1 MITILNSE
9 CCPNSA
15 LTKTRHISP
24 SLAVS
29 RRNIFLEPLHTLAEK
44 KQAILFKCSM
54 QRGGGKR
61 DYNVKVGIA
70 GSDSRILQTLQGV
83 SSAVTP
89 GNISSFRS
97 PVRSRVASAITPG
110 GGRNIPGGF
119 GALKPERG
127 YRCPEGY
134 QYGGRFTD
142 SRFSTCGKQLF
153 DLPGIIGRA
162 IASAL
167 RGPESLSR
175 FQEIRNR
182 RISSLSVSGEIIQS
196 RAPQIPKV
204 TTPNRPRRLQE
215 IDDVVQKMS
224 DVNDSYTRMVRRDG
238 FVLEP
243 VVSPA
248 VLRTIP
254 DNRDMEGAS
263 FIMNALT
270 EESIGN
276 DELGML
282 SNSGIESL
290 TYVLSGGS
298 TLSLS
303 KSRNLTVGERRKL
316 GRTIAVAEKMK
327 NTEDPAQK
335 LKYIASEMGDSIEYA
350 EDFKN
355 LKNANELITVKL
367 PGGSGKRTMRRWHYE
382 SFYRKKKKSNR
393 VSRATQLDVLPED
406 EKISDLSSAV
416 RHLNNGGSIQNISA
430 TIRSEAINRSAIYK
444 TNKIRNGIMIHER
457 ADGQTVFEITP
468 EKQFE
473 HLGAAFAS
481 ELQRS
486 MGLVAPKVRL
496 SGAGKKRN
504 YMLGEAQDAEE
515 MSRQE
520 RLTDIASLPPEDILG
535 ITIADFLTDTIERN
549 PSTITPVR
557 VGGRMRA
564 VSSLNLNAGLAGM
577 SASEIKN
584 RRNINLN
591 QFFNKQQIL
600 TYQQYFKKLREQ
612 QRRKTLILFEKLMEQ
627 ASDFDFRKF
636 KKNLL
641 NDGELS
647 EAEKVHL
654 DIMEKIFEQRVNT
667 IRTSSVSFKKIIGL
681 AD

>member
-1 MITILNSE
+1 
-9 CCPNSA
+9 
-15 LTKTRHISP
+15 
-24 SLAVS
+24 
-29 RRNIFLEPLHTLAEK
+29 
-44 KQAILFKCSM
+44 M
-54 QRGGGKR
+54 QRNGGKK
-61 DYNVKVGIA
+61 DYNVKVGTA
-70 GSDSRILQTLQGV
+70 GSDSRILQTIQGV
-83 SSAVTP
+83 GSAITP
-89 GNISSFRS
+89 GNVSGIRS
-97 PVRSRVASAITPG
+97 PVRSRVASGITPG
-110 GGRNIPGGF
+110 GGRSIPGGF

-153 DLPGIIGRA
+153 DLPGLIGRA
-162 IASAL
+162 IASSL
-167 RGPESLSR
+167 RGPASSNR
-175 FQEIRNR
+175 FQEIRNQ
-182 RISSLSVSGEIIQS
+182 RISAMSVSGEIIQS

-204 TTPNRPRRLQE
+204 TTANRPRRLQE
-215 IDDVVQKMS
+215 IDDIIKKMS
-224 DVNDSYTRMVRRDG
+224 DVNDVYTRMVRRDG

-263 FIMNALT
+263 FIMNALM
-270 EESIGN
+270 EDSLGN

-290 TYVLSGGS
+290 TYVLSGGA

-303 KSRNLTVGERRKL
+303 KARALTVGERRKL
-316 GRTIAVAEKMK
+316 GRTIATAEKMK
-327 NTEDPAQK
+327 NIDDPAQR
-335 LKYIASEMGDSIEYA
+335 LKYIASEMVDALEYV

-355 LKNANELITVKL
+355 LKNPNELITVNL
-367 PGGSGKRTMRRWHYE
+367 PGGAGKKTMRRWHYE

-393 VSRATQLDVLPED
+393 VSRITQLDALPDD

-430 TIRSEAINRSAIYK
+430 TIRSEALNRSSLYK
-444 TNKIRNGIMIHER
+444 TNKIRNGILIHER
-457 ADGQTVFEITP
+457 ADGQTVFEVTP

-473 HLGAAFAS
+473 HLGAVFAS

-496 SGAGKKRN
+496 TGTGKKRN
-504 YMLGEAQDAEE
+504 YMLAEAQDAEE
-515 MSRQE
+515 ASRQE
-520 RLTDIASLPPEDILG
+520 RSTDIASLPPEDVLG
-535 ITIADFLTDTIERN
+535 ITISDFLTDTIGRN

-557 VGGRMRA
+557 IGGRMRA
-564 VSSLNLNAGLAGM
+564 VSSLNLNSGLAGM

-584 RRNINLN
+584 RRNLRLN
-591 QFFNKQQIL
+591 DFFNKTQLL

-612 QRRKTLILFEKLMEQ
+612 QRRKTIILFEQLLEQ

-636 KKNLL
+636 RRNLI
-641 NDGELS
+641 NDGILS
-647 EAEKVHL
+647 EAEKLHL
-654 DIMEKIFEQRVNT
+654 NIMEQIFEQRINV
-667 IRTSSVSFKKIIGL
+667 IKSSSGSFKKLIGL
-681 AD
+681 TN

>member
-1 MITILNSE
+1 
-9 CCPNSA
+9 
-15 LTKTRHISP
+15 
-24 SLAVS
+24 
-29 RRNIFLEPLHTLAEK
+29 
-44 KQAILFKCSM
+44 M
-54 QRGGGKR
+54 QRNGGKK
-61 DYNVKVGIA
+61 DYNVKVGTA
-70 GSDSRILQTLQGV
+70 GSDSRILQTIQGV
-83 SSAVTP
+83 GSAITP
-89 GNISSFRS
+89 GNVSGIRS
-97 PVRSRVASAITPG
+97 PVRSRVASGITPG
-110 GGRNIPGGF
+110 GGRSIPGGF

-153 DLPGIIGRA
+153 DLPGLIGRA
-162 IASAL
+162 IASSL
-167 RGPESLSR
+167 RGPASSNR
-175 FQEIRNR
+175 FQEIRNQ
-182 RISSLSVSGEIIQS
+182 RISAMSVSGEIIQS

-204 TTPNRPRRLQE
+204 TTANRPRRLQE
-215 IDDVVQKMS
+215 IDDIIKKMS
-224 DVNDSYTRMVRRDG
+224 DVNDVYTRMVRRDG

-263 FIMNALT
+263 FIMNALM
-270 EESIGN
+270 EDSLGN

-290 TYVLSGGS
+290 TYVLSGGA

-303 KSRNLTVGERRKL
+303 KARALTVGERRKL
-316 GRTIAVAEKMK
+316 GRTIATAEKMK
-327 NTEDPAQK
+327 NIDDPAQR
-335 LKYIASEMGDSIEYA
+335 LKYVASEMENALEYV

-355 LKNANELITVKL
+355 LKNPNELITVNL
-367 PGGSGKRTMRRWHYE
+367 PGGAGKKTMRRWHYE

-393 VSRATQLDVLPED
+393 VSRITQLDALPDD

-430 TIRSEAINRSAIYK
+430 TIRSEALNRSSLYK
-444 TNKIRNGIMIHER
+444 TNKIRNGILIHER
-457 ADGQTVFEITP
+457 ADGQTVFEVTP

-473 HLGAAFAS
+473 HLGAVFAS

-496 SGAGKKRN
+496 TGTGKKRN
-504 YMLGEAQDAEE
+504 YMLAEAQDAEE
-515 MSRQE
+515 ASRQE
-520 RLTDIASLPPEDILG
+520 RSTDIASLPPEDVLG
-535 ITIADFLTDTIERN
+535 ITISDFLTDTIGRN

-557 VGGRMRA
+557 IGGRMRA
-564 VSSLNLNAGLAGM
+564 VSSLNLNSGLAGM

-584 RRNINLN
+584 RRNLRLN
-591 QFFNKQQIL
+591 DFFNKTQLL

-612 QRRKTLILFEKLMEQ
+612 QRRKTIILFEQLLEQ

-636 KKNLL
+636 RRNLI
-641 NDGELS
+641 NDGILS
-647 EAEKVHL
+647 EAEKLHL
-654 DIMEKIFEQRVNT
+654 NIMEQIFEQRINV
-667 IRTSSVSFKKIIGL
+667 IKSSSGSFKKLIGL
-681 AD
+681 TN

>member
-1 MITILNSE
+1 
-9 CCPNSA
+9 
-15 LTKTRHISP
+15 
-24 SLAVS
+24 
-29 RRNIFLEPLHTLAEK
+29 
-44 KQAILFKCSM
+44 M
-54 QRGGGKR
+54 QRNGGKK
-61 DYNVKVGIA
+61 DYNVKVGIT
-70 GSDSRILQTLQGV
+70 GSDSTILQTIQGIG
-83 SSAVTP
+83 SAVTP
-89 GNISSFRS
+89 GNVSSMRS
-97 PVRSRVASAITPG
+97 PVRSRIASGLTPG

-153 DLPGIIGRA
+153 DLPGLIGRA
-162 IASAL
+162 IASSL
-167 RGPESLSR
+167 RGPASSNR
-175 FQEIRNR
+175 FQEIRNQ
-182 RISSLSVSGEIIQS
+182 RISAMSVSGEIIQS

-204 TTPNRPRRLQE
+204 TTANRPRRLQE
-215 IDDVVQKMS
+215 IDDIIKKMS
-224 DVNDSYTRMVRRDG
+224 DVNDVYTRMVRRDG

-263 FIMNALT
+263 FIMNALM
-270 EESIGN
+270 EDSLGN

-290 TYVLSGGS
+290 TYVLSGGA

-303 KSRNLTVGERRKL
+303 KARALTVGERRKL
-316 GRTIAVAEKMK
+316 GRTIATAEKMK
-327 NTEDPAQK
+327 NIDDPAQR
-335 LKYIASEMGDSIEYA
+335 LKYIASEMENALEYV

-355 LKNANELITVKL
+355 LKNPNELITVNL
-367 PGGSGKRTMRRWHYE
+367 PGGAGKKTMRRWHYE

-393 VSRATQLDVLPED
+393 VSRITQLDALPDD

-430 TIRSEAINRSAIYK
+430 TIRSEALNRSSLYK
-444 TNKIRNGIMIHER
+444 TNKIRNGILIHER
-457 ADGQTVFEITP
+457 ADGQTVFEVTP

-473 HLGAAFAS
+473 HLGAVFAS

-496 SGAGKKRN
+496 TGTGKKRN
-504 YMLGEAQDAEE
+504 YMLAEAQDAEE
-515 MSRQE
+515 ASRQE
-520 RLTDIASLPPEDILG
+520 RSTDIASLPPEDVLG
-535 ITIADFLTDTIERN
+535 ITISDFLTDTIGRN

-557 VGGRMRA
+557 IGGRMRA
-564 VSSLNLNAGLAGM
+564 VSSLNLNSGLAGM

-584 RRNINLN
+584 RRNLRLN
-591 QFFNKQQIL
+591 DFFNKTQLL

-612 QRRKTLILFEKLMEQ
+612 QRRKTIILFEQLLEQ

-636 KKNLL
+636 RRNLI
-641 NDGELS
+641 NDGILS
-647 EAEKVHL
+647 EAEKLHL
-654 DIMEKIFEQRVNT
+654 NIMEQIFEQRINV
-667 IRTSSVSFKKIIGL
+667 IKSSSGSFKKLIGL
-681 AD
+681 TN

>member
-1 MITILNSE
+1 
-9 CCPNSA
+9 
-15 LTKTRHISP
+15 
-24 SLAVS
+24 
-29 RRNIFLEPLHTLAEK
+29 
-44 KQAILFKCSM
+44 M
-54 QRGGGKR
+54 QRNGGKK
-61 DYNVKVGIA
+61 DYNVKVGTT
-70 GSDSRILQTLQGV
+70 GSDSRILQTIQGIG
-83 SSAVTP
+83 SAITP
-89 GNISSFRS
+89 GNVSSIRS
-97 PVRSRVASAITPG
+97 PVRSRVASGITPG
-110 GGRNIPGGF
+110 GGRSIPGGF

-153 DLPGIIGRA
+153 DLPGLIGRA

-167 RGPESLSR
+167 RGPASSNR
-175 FQEIRNR
+175 FQEIRNQ
-182 RISSLSVSGEIIQS
+182 RISAMSVSGEIIQS

-204 TTPNRPRRLQE
+204 TTANRPRRLQE
-215 IDDVVQKMS
+215 IDDIIKKMS
-224 DVNDSYTRMVRRDG
+224 DVNDVYTRMVRRDG

-263 FIMNALT
+263 FIMNALM
-270 EESIGN
+270 EDSLGN

-290 TYVLSGGS
+290 TYVLSGGA

-303 KSRNLTVGERRKL
+303 KARALTVGERRKL
-316 GRTIAVAEKMK
+316 GRTIATAEKMK
-327 NTEDPAQK
+327 NIDDPAQR
-335 LKYIASEMGDSIEYA
+335 LKYVASEMEDALEYV

-355 LKNANELITVKL
+355 LKNPNELITVNL
-367 PGGSGKRTMRRWHYE
+367 PGGAGKKTMRRWHYE

-393 VSRATQLDVLPED
+393 VSRITQLDALPDD

-430 TIRSEAINRSAIYK
+430 TIRSEALNRSSLYK
-444 TNKIRNGIMIHER
+444 TNKIRNGILIHER
-457 ADGQTVFEITP
+457 ADGQTVFEVTP

-473 HLGAAFAS
+473 HLGAVFAS

-496 SGAGKKRN
+496 TGTGKKRN
-504 YMLGEAQDAEE
+504 YMLAEAQDAEE
-515 MSRQE
+515 ASRQE
-520 RLTDIASLPPEDILG
+520 RSTDIASLPPEDVLG
-535 ITIADFLTDTIERN
+535 ITISDFLTDTIGRN

-557 VGGRMRA
+557 IGGRMRA
-564 VSSLNLNAGLAGM
+564 VSSLNLNSGLAGM

-584 RRNINLN
+584 RRNLRLN
-591 QFFNKQQIL
+591 DFFNKTQLL

-612 QRRKTLILFEKLMEQ
+612 QRRKTLILFEQLLEQ

-636 KKNLL
+636 RRNLI
-641 NDGELS
+641 NDGILS

-654 DIMEKIFEQRVNT
+654 NIMEQIFEQRINV
-667 IRTSSVSFKKIIGL
+667 IKSSSGSFKKLIGL
-681 AD
+681 TN

>member
-1 MITILNSE
+1 
-9 CCPNSA
+9 
-15 LTKTRHISP
+15 
-24 SLAVS
+24 
-29 RRNIFLEPLHTLAEK
+29 
-44 KQAILFKCSM
+44 M
-54 QRGGGKR
+54 QRNGGKK
-61 DYNVKVGIA
+61 DYNVKVGTA
-70 GSDSRILQTLQGV
+70 GSDSRILQTIQGV
-83 SSAVTP
+83 GSAITP
-89 GNISSFRS
+89 GNVSGIRS
-97 PVRSRVASAITPG
+97 PVRSRVASGITPG
-110 GGRNIPGGF
+110 GGRSIPGGF

-153 DLPGIIGRA
+153 DLPGLIGRA
-162 IASAL
+162 IASSL
-167 RGPESLSR
+167 RGPASSNR
-175 FQEIRNR
+175 FQEIRNQ
-182 RISSLSVSGEIIQS
+182 RISAMSVSGEIIQS

-204 TTPNRPRRLQE
+204 TTANRPRRLQE
-215 IDDVVQKMS
+215 IDDIIKKMS
-224 DVNDSYTRMVRRDG
+224 DVNDVYTRMVRRDG

-263 FIMNALT
+263 FIMNALM
-270 EESIGN
+270 EDSLGN

-290 TYVLSGGS
+290 TYVLSGGA

-303 KSRNLTVGERRKL
+303 KARALTVGERRKL
-316 GRTIAVAEKMK
+316 GRTIATAEKMK
-327 NTEDPAQK
+327 NIDDPAQR
-335 LKYIASEMGDSIEYA
+335 LKYVASEMENALEYV

-355 LKNANELITVKL
+355 LKNPNELITVNL
-367 PGGSGKRTMRRWHYE
+367 PGGAGKKTMRRWHYE

-393 VSRATQLDVLPED
+393 VSRITQLDALPDD

-430 TIRSEAINRSAIYK
+430 TIRSEALNRSSLYK
-444 TNKIRNGIMIHER
+444 TNKIRNGILIHER
-457 ADGQTVFEITP
+457 ADGQTVFEVTP

-473 HLGAAFAS
+473 HLGAVFAS

-496 SGAGKKRN
+496 TGTGKKRN
-504 YMLGEAQDAEE
+504 YMLAEAQDAEE
-515 MSRQE
+515 ASRQE
-520 RLTDIASLPPEDILG
+520 RSTDIATLPPEDVLG
-535 ITIADFLTDTIERN
+535 ITISDFLTDTIGRN

-557 VGGRMRA
+557 IGGRMRA
-564 VSSLNLNAGLAGM
+564 VSSLNLNSGLAGM

-584 RRNINLN
+584 RRNLRLN
-591 QFFNKQQIL
+591 DFFNKTQLL

-612 QRRKTLILFEKLMEQ
+612 QRRKTIILFEQLLEQ

-636 KKNLL
+636 RRNLI
-641 NDGELS
+641 NDGILS
-647 EAEKVHL
+647 EAEKLHL
-654 DIMEKIFEQRVNT
+654 NIMEQIFEQRINV
-667 IRTSSVSFKKIIGL
+667 IKSSSGSFKKLIGL
-681 AD
+681 TN

>member
-1 MITILNSE
+1 MITVLNSE
-9 CCPNSA
+9 CCPNSP
-15 LTKTRHISP
+15 LTKTRHLSP
-24 SLAVS
+24 SLAIS
-29 RRNIFLEPLHTLAEK
+29 RTNVFMQPLNTLIEK
-44 KQAILFKCSM
+44 KHAILFKCSM
-54 QRGGGKR
+54 QRNGGKK
-61 DYNVKVGIA
+61 DYNVKVGTA
-70 GSDSRILQTLQGV
+70 GSDSRILQTIQGV
-83 SSAVTP
+83 GSAITP
-89 GNISSFRS
+89 GNVSGIRS
-97 PVRSRVASAITPG
+97 PVRSRVASGITPG
-110 GGRNIPGGF
+110 GGRSIPGGF

-153 DLPGIIGRA
+153 DLPGLIGRA
-162 IASAL
+162 IASSL
-167 RGPESLSR
+167 RGPASSNR
-175 FQEIRNR
+175 FQEIRNQ
-182 RISSLSVSGEIIQS
+182 RISAMSVSGEIIQS

-204 TTPNRPRRLQE
+204 TTANRPRRLQE
-215 IDDVVQKMS
+215 IDDIIKKMS
-224 DVNDSYTRMVRRDG
+224 DVNDVYTRMVRRDG

-263 FIMNALT
+263 FIMNALM
-270 EESIGN
+270 EDSLGN

-290 TYVLSGGS
+290 TYVLSGGA

-303 KSRNLTVGERRKL
+303 KARALTVGERRKL
-316 GRTIAVAEKMK
+316 GRTIATAEKMK
-327 NTEDPAQK
+327 NIDDPAQR
-335 LKYIASEMGDSIEYA
+335 LKYIASEMVDALEYV

-355 LKNANELITVKL
+355 LKNPNELITVNL
-367 PGGSGKRTMRRWHYE
+367 PGGAGKKTMRRWHYE

-393 VSRATQLDVLPED
+393 VSRITQLDALPDD

-430 TIRSEAINRSAIYK
+430 TIRSEALNRSSLYK
-444 TNKIRNGIMIHER
+444 TNKIRNGILIHER
-457 ADGQTVFEITP
+457 ADGQTVFEVTP

-473 HLGAAFAS
+473 HLGAVFAS

-496 SGAGKKRN
+496 TGTGKKRN
-504 YMLGEAQDAEE
+504 YMLAEAQDAEE
-515 MSRQE
+515 ASRQE
-520 RLTDIASLPPEDILG
+520 RSTDIASLPPEDVLG
-535 ITIADFLTDTIERN
+535 ITISDFLTDTIGRN

-557 VGGRMRA
+557 IGGRMRA
-564 VSSLNLNAGLAGM
+564 VSSLNLNSGLAGM

-584 RRNINLN
+584 RRNLRLN
-591 QFFNKQQIL
+591 DFFNKTQLL

-612 QRRKTLILFEKLMEQ
+612 QRRKTIILFEQLLEQ

-636 KKNLL
+636 RRNLI
-641 NDGELS
+641 NDGILS
-647 EAEKVHL
+647 EAEKLHL
-654 DIMEKIFEQRVNT
+654 NIMEQIFEQRINV
-667 IRTSSVSFKKIIGL
+667 IKSSSGSFKKLIGL
-681 AD
+681 TN

>member
-1 MITILNSE
+1 
-9 CCPNSA
+9 
-15 LTKTRHISP
+15 
-24 SLAVS
+24 
-29 RRNIFLEPLHTLAEK
+29 
-44 KQAILFKCSM
+44 M
-54 QRGGGKR
+54 QRNGGKK
-61 DYNVKVGIA
+61 DYNVKVGTT
-70 GSDSRILQTLQGV
+70 GSDSRILQTIQGV
-83 SSAVTP
+83 GSAITP
-89 GNISSFRS
+89 GNVSGIRS
-97 PVRSRVASAITPG
+97 PVRSRVASGITPG
-110 GGRNIPGGF
+110 GGRSIPGGF

-153 DLPGIIGRA
+153 DLPGLIGRA
-162 IASAL
+162 IASSL
-167 RGPESLSR
+167 RGPASSNR
-175 FQEIRNR
+175 FQEIRNQ
-182 RISSLSVSGEIIQS
+182 RISAMSVSGEIIQS

-204 TTPNRPRRLQE
+204 TTANRPRRLQE
-215 IDDVVQKMS
+215 IDDIIKKMS
-224 DVNDSYTRMVRRDG
+224 DVNDVYTRMVRRDG

-263 FIMNALT
+263 FIMNALM
-270 EESIGN
+270 EDSLGN

-290 TYVLSGGS
+290 TYVLSGGA

-303 KSRNLTVGERRKL
+303 KARALTVGERRKL
-316 GRTIAVAEKMK
+316 GRTIATAEKMK
-327 NTEDPAQK
+327 NIDDPAQR
-335 LKYIASEMGDSIEYA
+335 LKYIASEMENALEYV

-355 LKNANELITVKL
+355 LKNPNELITVNL
-367 PGGSGKRTMRRWHYE
+367 PGGAGKKTMRRWHYE

-393 VSRATQLDVLPED
+393 VSRITQLDALPDD

-430 TIRSEAINRSAIYK
+430 TIRSEALNRSSLYK
-444 TNKIRNGIMIHER
+444 TNKIRNGILIHER
-457 ADGQTVFEITP
+457 ADGQTVFEVTP

-473 HLGAAFAS
+473 HLGAVFAS

-496 SGAGKKRN
+496 TGTGKKRN
-504 YMLGEAQDAEE
+504 YMLAEAQDAEE
-515 MSRQE
+515 ASRQE
-520 RLTDIASLPPEDILG
+520 RSTDIASLPPEDVLG
-535 ITIADFLTDTIERN
+535 ITISDFLTDTIGRN

-557 VGGRMRA
+557 IGGRMRA
-564 VSSLNLNAGLAGM
+564 VSSLNLNSGLAGM

-584 RRNINLN
+584 RRNLRLN
-591 QFFNKQQIL
+591 DFFNKTQLL

-612 QRRKTLILFEKLMEQ
+612 QRRKTIILFEQLLEQ

-636 KKNLL
+636 RRNLI
-641 NDGELS
+641 NDGILS
-647 EAEKVHL
+647 EAEKLHL
-654 DIMEKIFEQRVNT
+654 NIMEQIFEQRINV
-667 IRTSSVSFKKIIGL
+667 IKSSSGSFKKLIGL
-681 AD
+681 TN

>member
-1 MITILNSE
+1 
-9 CCPNSA
+9 
-15 LTKTRHISP
+15 
-24 SLAVS
+24 
-29 RRNIFLEPLHTLAEK
+29 
-44 KQAILFKCSM
+44 M
-54 QRGGGKR
+54 QRNGGKK
-61 DYNVKVGIA
+61 DYNVKVGTA
-70 GSDSRILQTLQGV
+70 GSDSRILQTIQGV
-83 SSAVTP
+83 GSAITP
-89 GNISSFRS
+89 GNVSGIRS
-97 PVRSRVASAITPG
+97 PVRSRVASGITPG
-110 GGRNIPGGF
+110 GGRSIPGGF

-153 DLPGIIGRA
+153 DLPGLIGRA
-162 IASAL
+162 IASSL
-167 RGPESLSR
+167 RGPASSNR
-175 FQEIRNR
+175 FQEIRNQ
-182 RISSLSVSGEIIQS
+182 RISAMSVSGEIIQS

-204 TTPNRPRRLQE
+204 TTANRPRRLQE
-215 IDDVVQKMS
+215 IDDIIKKMS
-224 DVNDSYTRMVRRDG
+224 DVNDVYTRMVRRDG

-263 FIMNALT
+263 FIMNALM
-270 EESIGN
+270 EDSLGN

-290 TYVLSGGS
+290 TYVLSGGA

-303 KSRNLTVGERRKL
+303 KARALTVGERRKL
-316 GRTIAVAEKMK
+316 GRTIATAEKMK
-327 NTEDPAQK
+327 NIDDPAQR
-335 LKYIASEMGDSIEYA
+335 LKYIASEMVDALEYV

-355 LKNANELITVKL
+355 LKNPNELITVNL
-367 PGGSGKRTMRRWHYE
+367 PGGAGKKTMRRWHYE

-393 VSRATQLDVLPED
+393 VSRITQLDALPDD

-430 TIRSEAINRSAIYK
+430 TIRSEALNRSSLYK
-444 TNKIRNGIMIHER
+444 TNKIRNGILIHER
-457 ADGQTVFEITP
+457 ADGQTVFEVTP

-473 HLGAAFAS
+473 HLGAVFAS

-496 SGAGKKRN
+496 TGTGKKRN
-504 YMLGEAQDAEE
+504 YMLAEAQDAEE
-515 MSRQE
+515 ASRQE
-520 RLTDIASLPPEDILG
+520 RSTDIASLPPEDVLG
-535 ITIADFLTDTIERN
+535 ITISDFLTDTIGRN

-557 VGGRMRA
+557 IGGRMRA
-564 VSSLNLNAGLAGM
+564 VSSLNLNSGLAGM

-584 RRNINLN
+584 RRNLRLN
-591 QFFNKQQIL
+591 DFFNKTQLL

-612 QRRKTLILFEKLMEQ
+612 QRRKTIILFEQLLEQ

-636 KKNLL
+636 RRNLI
-641 NDGELS
+641 NDGILS
-647 EAEKVHL
+647 EAEKIHL
-654 DIMEKIFEQRVNT
+654 NIMEQIFEQRINV
-667 IRTSSVSFKKIIGL
+667 IKSSSGSFKKLIGL
-681 AD
+681 TN

>member
-1 MITILNSE
+1 MITVLNSE
-9 CCPNSA
+9 CCPNSP
-15 LTKTRHISP
+15 LTKTRHLSP
-24 SLAVS
+24 SLAIS
-29 RRNIFLEPLHTLAEK
+29 RTNVFMQPLNTLIEK
-44 KQAILFKCSM
+44 KHAILFKCSM
-54 QRGGGKR
+54 QRNGGKK
-61 DYNVKVGIA
+61 DYNVKVGTA
-70 GSDSRILQTLQGV
+70 GSDSRILQTIQGV
-83 SSAVTP
+83 GSAITP
-89 GNISSFRS
+89 GNVSGIRS
-97 PVRSRVASAITPG
+97 PVRSRVASGITPG
-110 GGRNIPGGF
+110 GGRSIPGGF

-153 DLPGIIGRA
+153 DLPGLIGRA
-162 IASAL
+162 IASSL
-167 RGPESLSR
+167 RGPASSNR
-175 FQEIRNR
+175 FQEIRNQ
-182 RISSLSVSGEIIQS
+182 RISAMSVSGEIIQS

-204 TTPNRPRRLQE
+204 TTANRPRRLQE
-215 IDDVVQKMS
+215 IDDIIKKMS
-224 DVNDSYTRMVRRDG
+224 DVNDVYTRMVRRDG

-263 FIMNALT
+263 FIMNALM
-270 EESIGN
+270 EDSLGN

-290 TYVLSGGS
+290 TYVLSGGA

-303 KSRNLTVGERRKL
+303 KARALTVGERRKL
-316 GRTIAVAEKMK
+316 GRTIATAEKMK
-327 NTEDPAQK
+327 NIDDPAQR
-335 LKYIASEMGDSIEYA
+335 LKYVASEMENALEYV

-355 LKNANELITVKL
+355 LKNPNELITVNL
-367 PGGSGKRTMRRWHYE
+367 PGGAGKKTMRRWHYE

-393 VSRATQLDVLPED
+393 VSRITQLDALPDD

-430 TIRSEAINRSAIYK
+430 TIRSEALNRSSLYK
-444 TNKIRNGIMIHER
+444 TNKIRNGILIHER
-457 ADGQTVFEITP
+457 ADGQTVFEVTP

-473 HLGAAFAS
+473 HLGAVFAS

-496 SGAGKKRN
+496 TGTGKKRN
-504 YMLGEAQDAEE
+504 YMLAEAQDAEE
-515 MSRQE
+515 ASRQE
-520 RLTDIASLPPEDILG
+520 RSTDIASLPPEDVLG
-535 ITIADFLTDTIERN
+535 ITISDFLTDTIGRN

-557 VGGRMRA
+557 IGGRMRA
-564 VSSLNLNAGLAGM
+564 VSSLNLNSGLAGM

-584 RRNINLN
+584 RRNLRLN
-591 QFFNKQQIL
+591 DFFNKTQLL

-612 QRRKTLILFEKLMEQ
+612 QRRKTIILFEQLLEQ

-636 KKNLL
+636 RRNLI
-641 NDGELS
+641 NDGILS
-647 EAEKVHL
+647 EAEKLHL
-654 DIMEKIFEQRVNT
+654 NIMEQIFEQRINV
-667 IRTSSVSFKKIIGL
+667 IKSSSGSFKKLIGL
-681 AD
+681 TN

>member
-1 MITILNSE
+1 
-9 CCPNSA
+9 
-15 LTKTRHISP
+15 
-24 SLAVS
+24 
-29 RRNIFLEPLHTLAEK
+29 
-44 KQAILFKCSM
+44 M
-54 QRGGGKR
+54 QRNGGKK
-61 DYNVKVGIA
+61 DYNVKVGTT
-70 GSDSRILQTLQGV
+70 GSDSRILQTIQGV
-83 SSAVTP
+83 GSAITP
-89 GNISSFRS
+89 GNVSGIRS
-97 PVRSRVASAITPG
+97 PVRSRVASGITPG
-110 GGRNIPGGF
+110 GGRSIPGGF

-153 DLPGIIGRA
+153 DLPGLIGRA
-162 IASAL
+162 IASSL
-167 RGPESLSR
+167 RGPASSNR
-175 FQEIRNR
+175 FQEIRNQ
-182 RISSLSVSGEIIQS
+182 RISAMSVSGEIIQS

-204 TTPNRPRRLQE
+204 TTANRPRRLQE
-215 IDDVVQKMS
+215 IDDIIKKMS
-224 DVNDSYTRMVRRDG
+224 DVNDVYTRMVRRDG

-263 FIMNALT
+263 FIMNALM
-270 EESIGN
+270 EDSLGN

-290 TYVLSGGS
+290 TYVLSGGA

-303 KSRNLTVGERRKL
+303 KARALTVGERRKL
-316 GRTIAVAEKMK
+316 GRTIATAEKMK
-327 NTEDPAQK
+327 NIDDPAQR
-335 LKYIASEMGDSIEYA
+335 LKYIASEMVDALEYV

-355 LKNANELITVKL
+355 LKNPNELITVNL
-367 PGGSGKRTMRRWHYE
+367 PGGAGKKTMRRWHYE

-393 VSRATQLDVLPED
+393 VSRITQLDALPDD

-430 TIRSEAINRSAIYK
+430 TIRSEALNRSSLYK
-444 TNKIRNGIMIHER
+444 TNKIRNGILIHER
-457 ADGQTVFEITP
+457 ADGQTVFEVTP

-473 HLGAAFAS
+473 HLGAVFAS

-496 SGAGKKRN
+496 TGTGKKRN
-504 YMLGEAQDAEE
+504 YMLAEAQDAEE
-515 MSRQE
+515 ASRQE
-520 RLTDIASLPPEDILG
+520 RSTDIASLPPEDVLG
-535 ITIADFLTDTIERN
+535 ITISDFLTDTIGRN

-557 VGGRMRA
+557 IGGRMRA
-564 VSSLNLNAGLAGM
+564 VSSLNLNSGLAGM

-584 RRNINLN
+584 RRNLRLN
-591 QFFNKQQIL
+591 DFFNKTQLL

-612 QRRKTLILFEKLMEQ
+612 QRRKTIILFEQLLEQ

-636 KKNLL
+636 RRNLI
-641 NDGELS
+641 NDGILS
-647 EAEKVHL
+647 EAEKLHL
-654 DIMEKIFEQRVNT
+654 NIMEQIFEQRINV
-667 IRTSSVSFKKIIGL
+667 IKSSSGSFKKLIGL
-681 AD
+681 TN

>member
-1 MITILNSE
+1 
-9 CCPNSA
+9 
-15 LTKTRHISP
+15 
-24 SLAVS
+24 
-29 RRNIFLEPLHTLAEK
+29 
-44 KQAILFKCSM
+44 M
-54 QRGGGKR
+54 QRNGGKK
-61 DYNVKVGIA
+61 DYNVKVGTA
-70 GSDSRILQTLQGV
+70 GSDSRILQTIQGV
-83 SSAVTP
+83 GSAITP
-89 GNISSFRS
+89 GNVSSIRS
-97 PVRSRVASAITPG
+97 PVRSRVASGITPG
-110 GGRNIPGGF
+110 GGRSIPGGF

-153 DLPGIIGRA
+153 DLPGLIGRA
-162 IASAL
+162 IASSL
-167 RGPESLSR
+167 RGPASSNR
-175 FQEIRNR
+175 FQEIRNQ
-182 RISSLSVSGEIIQS
+182 RISAMSVSGEIIQS

-204 TTPNRPRRLQE
+204 TTANRPRRLQE
-215 IDDVVQKMS
+215 IDDIIKKMS
-224 DVNDSYTRMVRRDG
+224 DVNDVYTRMVRRDG

-263 FIMNALT
+263 FIMNALM
-270 EESIGN
+270 EDSLGN

-290 TYVLSGGS
+290 TYVLSGGA

-303 KSRNLTVGERRKL
+303 KARALTVGERRKL
-316 GRTIAVAEKMK
+316 GRTIATAEKMK
-327 NTEDPAQK
+327 NIDDPAQR
-335 LKYIASEMGDSIEYA
+335 LKYIASEMENALEYV

-355 LKNANELITVKL
+355 LKNPNELITVNL
-367 PGGSGKRTMRRWHYE
+367 PGGAGKKTMRRWHYE

-393 VSRATQLDVLPED
+393 VSRITQLDALPDD

-430 TIRSEAINRSAIYK
+430 TIRSEALNRSSLYK
-444 TNKIRNGIMIHER
+444 TNKIRNGILIHER
-457 ADGQTVFEITP
+457 ADGQTVFEVTP

-473 HLGAAFAS
+473 HLGAVFAS

-496 SGAGKKRN
+496 TGTGKKRN
-504 YMLGEAQDAEE
+504 YMLAEAQDAEE
-515 MSRQE
+515 ASRQE
-520 RLTDIASLPPEDILG
+520 RSTDIASLPPEDVLG
-535 ITIADFLTDTIERN
+535 ITISDFLTDTIGRN

-557 VGGRMRA
+557 IGGRMRA
-564 VSSLNLNAGLAGM
+564 VSSLNLNSGLAGM

-584 RRNINLN
+584 RRNLRLN
-591 QFFNKQQIL
+591 DFFNKTQLL

-612 QRRKTLILFEKLMEQ
+612 QRRKTIILFEQLLEQ

-636 KKNLL
+636 RRNLI
-641 NDGELS
+641 NDGILS
-647 EAEKVHL
+647 EAEKLHL
-654 DIMEKIFEQRVNT
+654 NIMEQIFEQRINV
-667 IRTSSVSFKKIIGL
+667 IKSSSGSFKKLIGL
-681 AD
+681 TN